1 MDSLTEVYQCEI
13 KPEWVD
19 YNSHLNDAYYALVFS
34 LAGEALYDALGLG
47 EQWRQQQNRT
57 IFTLDARTRY
67 LREVHLGAKLTIK
80 AQLLASDSRRMH
92 FLLYMYAD
100 DGKVL
105 RATSEQVVVC
115 IDPTVTRAAAFDTD
129 AQQRISDLLQQHL
142 HAAKP
147 ATVGRPLGL

>member
-1 MDSLTEVYQCEI
+1 MDSLTNVYQCAI

-19 YNSHLNDAYYALVFS
+19 YNGHLNDAYYALVFS
-34 LAGEALYDALGLG
+34 LAGEALYEALGLG
-47 EQWRQQQNRT
+47 EQWRQQQRRT

-67 LREVHLGAKLTIK
+67 LREVHLGAQLSIK
-80 AQLLASDSRRMH
+80 AHLLAADSRRMH
-92 FLLYMYAD
+92 FLLYMYAE

-105 RATSEQVVVC
+105 RATSEQVVMC
-115 IDPTVTRAAAFDTD
+115 IDPAITRAAAFDAD
-129 AQQRISDLLQQHL
+129 GQQRISDLLNQHQ